1 MIVALEDDISDL
13 QSNPVFALFDVEAL
27 RLIAFSSETRLLR
40 RDDTLFREGD
50 VSDGGY
56 YIVSGAL
63 TLSSAGAE
71 EVYGM
76 NTLVGEAALFV
87 ETNRPASATALETTM
102 VRRIPRHL
110 MRRILAEFPETA
122 ARLRK
127 HMGAKMVDLESQ
139 LTRIDQLLPG
149 GA

>member
-1 MIVALEDDISDL
+1 MALEDDISDL

-40 RDDTLFREGD
+40 RGDTLFREDD

-56 YIVSGAL
+56 FIVSGTI
-63 TLSSAGAE
+63 TLSNENTE
-71 EVYGM
+71 EVHGM

-87 ETNRPASATALETTM
+87 ETNRPATAVALETTT

-127 HMGAKMVDLESQ
+127 YLGAKMNDLEGR
-139 LTRIDQLLPG
+139 LTKINQLLPDG
-149 GA
+149 V